1 MFIAIGVA
9 NLARIGAGAPAPGV
23 SGPPD
28 KEESMAKH
36 QAPGAHV
43 AGRSLWGVG
52 ALKVV
57 LWLVAGVAGSVQ
69 FWLVQVATGGP
80 TIPDFMGEQIVAA
93 GGYAPVLAPFVGWAV
108 HLGVSVSYALL
119 FAVVVLI
126 LAHLSFPTRAGAAL
140 VVALL
145 LAWLTTRIA
154 PPAISVTIAVLAG
167 QGWPAELFPV
177 NTELGLPFWNHV
189 VFFVLNWAI
198 QAVGPRL
205 LGRA

>member
-1 MFIAIGVA
+1 MLIAIGVA

-108 HLGVSVSYALL
+108 HLGGSVSYALL

-167 QGWPAELFPV
+167 PGLPHQLFP
-177 NTELGLPFWNHV
+177 LQPPPGSA
-189 VFFVLNWAI
+189 FFN
-198 QAVGPRL
+198 L
-205 LGRA
+205 LVM

>member
-1 MFIAIGVA
+1 
-9 NLARIGAGAPAPGV
+9 
-23 SGPPD
+23 
-28 KEESMAKH
+28 MAKH

-80 TIPDFMGEQIVAA
+80 TIPDFMVATGGPTIPDFMGEQIVAA
-93 GGYAPVLAPFVGWAV
+93 GGYAPGLAPFVGWAV

-126 LAHLSFPTRAGAAL
+126 LAHLSFATRAGAAL